1 MFTRT
6 NGLMSLLLRYIIFLL
21 SLGSSN
27 PGDRVTLVHSLVL
40 GDTAERDG
48 WIQKGDKLI
57 CVNGASLVN
66 YTLDFTV
73 EQLSDNSPD

>member
-6 NGLMSLLLRYIIFLL
+6 NGSMPLLLTCIIFLL

-40 GDTAERDG
+40 GDTAE
-48 WIQKGDKLI
+48 
-57 CVNGASLVN
+57 
-66 YTLDFTV
+66 
-73 EQLSDNSPD
+73 